1 MTAAELIALL
11 TQIAQLS
18 PAAVNLVKEL
28 IGGLKGQSDEQVL
41 ASDAEGWANIV
52 RIAHLNQQAEPP
64 TAIGPEPG
72 KEL

>member
-11 TQIAQLS
+11 TQLAQLS

-28 IGGLKGQSDEQVL
+28 IAGLHGKSDEEVL
-41 ASDAEGWANIV
+41 AGDAEGWSNIV
-52 RIAHLNQQAEPP
+52 RIAHLEQQSAPP

-72 KEL
+72 KE

>member
-18 PAAVNLVKEL
+18 PVAVNLVQEL
-28 IGGLKGQSDEQVL
+28 IAGLKGKSDAEIL
-41 ASDAEGWANIV
+41 ASDADGWAAI
-52 RIAHLNQQAEPP
+52 IIEAHKQQQPPPP

-72 KEL
+72 KE